1 MPLNDDTRRCI
12 AIIAGATA
20 VIAGASAV
28 LAYASRFD
36 KVPQHMSILSGQQWV
51 DELCE
56 GHPGRFRNEM
66 GMSKCVFNNLLEVLK
81 EDGGLKDTQ
90 YVSAEEHLAI
100 FLHYAHRVL
109 SNHRL

>member
-1 MPLNDDTRRCI
+1 MPLNDDTRRRI

-36 KVPQHMSILSGQQWV
+36 KVLQHMSILSGQQWV
-51 DELCE
+51 DELRE

-66 GMSKCVFNNLLEVLK
+66 GIVTVDESPREEEGSEDENEEK
-81 EDGGLKDTQ
+81 EDKDE
-90 YVSAEEHLAI
+90 VC
-100 FLHYAHRVL
+100 
-109 SNHRL
+109 RL